1 MRAVRL
7 HLDSERKTRCDF
19 LRFSRLLFAAPPS
32 ARTCVRVRTVS
43 AGWSAPP
50 RRPKASRRSKPGKD
64 GWATTVATV
73 GLKGAGPAQRRP
85 QLLATAATQK
95 TGGPWSTRAWL
106 SATAAGGRAAGMV
119 GDFSFPERTVIVFRL
134 ILCFSMVAF
143 LGLVGV
149 ALAGASPEPAAAVAG
164 CHGAP
169 ASCHGRLTVAQR
181 IAARQTVRQDARAA
195 KRAAASCHGP
205 Q

>member
-1 MRAVRL
+1 
-7 HLDSERKTRCDF
+7 
-19 LRFSRLLFAAPPS
+19 
-32 ARTCVRVRTVS
+32 
-43 AGWSAPP
+43 
-50 RRPKASRRSKPGKD
+50 
-64 GWATTVATV
+64 
-73 GLKGAGPAQRRP
+73 
-85 QLLATAATQK
+85 
-95 TGGPWSTRAWL
+95 
-106 SATAAGGRAAGMV
+106 MV

-164 CHGAP
+164 CHGAT

-181 IAARQTVRQDARAA
+181 VAARQTVRQDARAA
-195 KRAAASCHGP
+195 KRAAKASCHGEP

>member
-19 LRFSRLLFAAPPS
+19 LRFSRLLFAARPS

-43 AGWSAPP
+43 AGWSATP

-85 QLLATAATQK
+85 QLLATVATQK
-95 TGGPWSTRAWL
+95 TGGPWSTRAWH
-106 SATAAGGRAAGMV
+106 SATDAGGRAAGMV